1 VTIPKVRGH
10 GIFTR
15 NEMKDAIATA
25 EALVNASTYGSQPLA
40 DILKL
45 IELRRQT
52 DQLVET
58 LSPLSTH
65 ISSIDASLIRI
76 ADALDRFSP
85 KRLSD

>member
-1 VTIPKVRGH
+1 MIPRNQGH

-15 NEMKDAIATA
+15 SEMADAIATA
-25 EALVNASTYGSQPLA
+25 EALANASYYGGRELA

-65 ISSIDASLIRI
+65 LSSIDASLIRI

-85 KRLSD
+85 KRATD